1 MNLKKWLKR
10 KNHLKSL
17 FNNIQTIIIVVL
29 VVVIIL
35 LRECKNGKEP
45 EPEIERIVKIE
56 TKYDTIVKNVPTYIP
71 EYRTRVVTKTIHDTV
86 KLTIDT
92 ASILEDYF
100 ATYAYID
107 TVDADSIN
115 LVIFDTIS
123 QNKILSRSIDYSL
136 IYPTTTITK
145 EKIVNKT
152 EFYVGFGLMGNKSQ
166 INYIGSEFML
176 RTKKKQAYGVGVGLN
191 NEFQPVIG
199 FKMYWKIKD
208 LKKPKLSIPIDVTP
222 TIEWVT

>member
-1 MNLKKWLKR
+1 
-10 KNHLKSL
+10 LKSL

-35 LRECKNGKEP
+35 LRECKNGNKP

-107 TVDADSIN
+107 TVDADSID
-115 LVIFDTIS
+115 LIIFDTIS

-145 EKIVNKT
+145 ERIVNER
-152 EFYVGFGLMGNKSQ
+152 EFYVGFGIGGNKSQ
-166 INYIGSEFML
+166 ISYLTSELMF
-176 RTKKKQAYGVGVGLN
+176 RTKKKQMYGIGLGIN
-191 NEFQPVIG
+191 SNLEPILG
-199 FKMYWKIKD
+199 FKMSWKIKNF
-208 LKKPKLSIPIDVTP
+208 KKPSLSVPINITP
-222 TIEWVT
+222 TLE

>member
-1 MNLKKWLKR
+1 M
-10 KNHLKSL
+10 KSL

-107 TVDADSIN
+107 TIDSDSID
-115 LVIFDTIS
+115 LIIFDTIS
-123 QNKILSRSIDYSL
+123 QNKIISRSIDYSL

-145 EKIVNKT
+145 EKIINKR
-152 EFYVGFGLMGNKSQ
+152 EFYIGFGLYGNKSQ
-166 INYIGSEFML
+166 INYLGSEFML
-176 RTKKKQAYGVGVGLN
+176 RTKKKQAYGIGIGVN
-191 NEFQPVIG
+191 NELKPVGG
-199 FKMYWKIKD
+199 FKMYWKLGK
-208 LKKPKLSIPIDVTP
+208 
-222 TIEWVT
+222 

>member
-1 MNLKKWLKR
+1 M
-10 KNHLKSL
+10 KSL

-35 LRECKNGKEP
+35 LRECKSGKEP

-107 TVDADSIN
+107 TVDADSIE

-123 QNKILSRSIDYSL
+123 QNKIISRSIDYSL

-145 EKIVNKT
+145 EKIINKR
-152 EFYVGFGLMGNKSQ
+152 EFYIGFGLYGNKSQ
-166 INYIGSEFML
+166 INYLGSEFML
-176 RTKKKQAYGVGVGLN
+176 RTKKKQAYGIGIGVN
-191 NEFQPVIG
+191 NELKPVGG
-199 FKMYWKIKD
+199 FKMYWKLGK
-208 LKKPKLSIPIDVTP
+208 
-222 TIEWVT
+222 

>member
-1 MNLKKWLKR
+1 M
-10 KNHLKSL
+10 KSL

-35 LRECKNGKEP
+35 LRECKNGDKP

-86 KLTIDT
+86 KLSIDT
-92 ASILEDYF
+92 ALILEDYF

-107 TVDADSIN
+107 TVDADSIE

-145 EKIVNKT
+145 EKIINKR
-152 EFYVGFGLMGNKSQ
+152 EFYIGFGLYGNKSQ
-166 INYIGSEFML
+166 INYLGSEFML
-176 RTKKKQAYGVGVGLN
+176 RTKKKQAYGVGIGLN
-191 NEFQPVIG
+191 NEFQPVAG
-199 FKMYWKIKD
+199 FKMYWKLGK
-208 LKKPKLSIPIDVTP
+208 
-222 TIEWVT
+222 

>member
-1 MNLKKWLKR
+1 M
-10 KNHLKSL
+10 KSL

-35 LRECKNGKEP
+35 LRECKSGKEP

-56 TKYDTIVKNVPTYIP
+56 TKYDTIVKNIPTYIP

-115 LVIFDTIS
+115 LIIFDTIS
-123 QNKILSRSIDYSL
+123 QNKILARNIDYSL

-145 EKIVNKT
+145 ERVINKR
-152 EFYVGFGLMGNKSQ
+152 EFYVGFGLGGSKSQ
-166 INYIGSEFML
+166 ISYLTGELMF
-176 RTKKKQAYGVGVGLN
+176 RTKKKQMYGIGLGIN
-191 NEFQPVIG
+191 SNLEPILG
-199 FKMYWKIKD
+199 FKMGWKIKD
-208 LKKPKLSIPIDVTP
+208 FKKPSLTLPINITP
-222 TIEWVT
+222 TIE

>member
-1 MNLKKWLKR
+1 M
-10 KNHLKSL
+10 KSL

-56 TKYDTIVKNVPTYIP
+56 TKYDTIVKNIPTYIP

-107 TVDADSIN
+107 TVDADSID
-115 LVIFDTIS
+115 LIIFDTIS

-145 EKIVNKT
+145 ERVINKR
-152 EFYVGFGLMGNKSQ
+152 EFYTGFGIGGSKSQ
-166 INYIGSEFML
+166 ISYITGELMF
-176 RTKKKQAYGVGVGLN
+176 RTKKKQMYGVGIGINSNL
-191 NEFQPVIG
+191 EPILG
-199 FKMYWKIKD
+199 FKMGWKIKD
-208 LKKPKLSIPIDVTP
+208 FKKPSLTLPINVTP
-222 TIEWVT
+222 TIE

>member
-1 MNLKKWLKR
+1 M
-10 KNHLKSL
+10 KSL

-35 LRECKNGKEP
+35 LRECKNGNKP

-107 TVDADSIN
+107 TVDADSID
-115 LVIFDTIS
+115 LIIFDTIS

-145 EKIVNKT
+145 ERIVNER
-152 EFYVGFGLMGNKSQ
+152 EFYVGFGIGGNKSQ
-166 INYIGSEFML
+166 ISYLTSELMF
-176 RTKKKQAYGVGVGLN
+176 RTKKKQMYGIGLGIN
-191 NEFQPVIG
+191 SNLEPILG
-199 FKMYWKIKD
+199 FKMSWKIKNF
-208 LKKPKLSIPIDVTP
+208 KKPSLSVPINITP
-222 TIEWVT
+222 TLE

>member
-1 MNLKKWLKR
+1 M
-10 KNHLKSL
+10 KSL

-35 LRECKNGKEP
+35 LRECKNGMEP
-45 EPEIERIVKIE
+45 EPEIELIVKIE
-56 TKYDTIVKNVPTYIP
+56 TKYDTIVKNIPTYIP

-107 TVDADSIN
+107 TVDADSID
-115 LVIFDTIS
+115 LIIFDTIS

-145 EKIVNKT
+145 ERIVNER
-152 EFYVGFGLMGNKSQ
+152 EFYVGFGIGGNKSQ
-166 INYIGSEFML
+166 ISYLTSELMF
-176 RTKKKQAYGVGVGLN
+176 RTKKKQMYGIGLGIN
-191 NEFQPVIG
+191 SNLEPILG
-199 FKMYWKIKD
+199 FKMSWKIKNF
-208 LKKPKLSIPIDVTP
+208 KKPSLSVPINITP
-222 TIEWVT
+222 TLE

>member
-1 MNLKKWLKR
+1 M
-10 KNHLKSL
+10 KSL

-56 TKYDTIVKNVPTYIP
+56 TKYDTIVKSVPTYIP
-71 EYRTRVVTKTIHDTV
+71 EYRTKIITKTIHDTV
-86 KLTIDT
+86 QFDIDT

-100 ATYAYID
+100 STYSYID

-115 LVIFDTIS
+115 LIIFDTIS
-123 QNKILSRSIDYSL
+123 QNKIISRGIDYSL

-145 EKIVNKT
+145 ERVINER
-152 EFYVGFGLMGNKSQ
+152 EFYVGFGIGGSKSQ
-166 INYIGSEFML
+166 ISYLTSELTF
-176 RTKKKQAYGVGVGLN
+176 RTKKKQIYGVGLGINSNL
-191 NEFQPVIG
+191 EPILG
-199 FKMYWKIKD
+199 FKMSWKIKNF
-208 LKKPKLSIPIDVTP
+208 KKPSLTIPINISP
-222 TIEWVT
+222 TIE

>member
-86 KLTIDT
+86 KLSIDT

-107 TVDADSIN
+107 TVDADSIE

-145 EKIVNKT
+145 EKIINKR
-152 EFYVGFGLMGNKSQ
+152 EFYIGFGLYGNKSQ
-166 INYIGSEFML
+166 INYLGSEFML
-176 RTKKKQAYGVGVGLN
+176 RTKKKQAYGIGIGVN
-191 NEFQPVIG
+191 NELKPVGG
-199 FKMYWKIKD
+199 FKMYWKLGKWA
-208 LKKPKLSIPIDVTP
+208 T
-222 TIEWVT
+222 

>member
-1 MNLKKWLKR
+1 
-10 KNHLKSL
+10 LKSL

-56 TKYDTIVKNVPTYIP
+56 TKYDTIVKNIPTYIP

-107 TVDADSIN
+107 TVDADSID
-115 LVIFDTIS
+115 LIIFDTIS

-145 EKIVNKT
+145 EKIINKR
-152 EFYVGFGLMGNKSQ
+152 EFYIGFGLYGNKSQ
-166 INYIGSEFML
+166 INYLGSEFML
-176 RTKKKQAYGVGVGLN
+176 RTKKKQAYGIGIGVN
-191 NEFQPVIG
+191 NELKPVGG
-199 FKMYWKIKD
+199 FKMYWKLGK
-208 LKKPKLSIPIDVTP
+208 
-222 TIEWVT
+222 

>member
-1 MNLKKWLKR
+1 M
-10 KNHLKSL
+10 KSL

-56 TKYDTIVKNVPTYIP
+56 TKYDTIVKNIPTYIP

-107 TVDADSIN
+107 TVDADSID
-115 LVIFDTIS
+115 LIIFDTIS

-145 EKIVNKT
+145 ERIVNER
-152 EFYVGFGLMGNKSQ
+152 EFYVGFGIGGNKSQ
-166 INYIGSEFML
+166 ISYLTSELMF
-176 RTKKKQAYGVGVGLN
+176 RTKKKQMYGIGLGIISN
-191 NEFQPVIG
+191 LEPILG
-199 FKMYWKIKD
+199 FKMSWKIKNF
-208 LKKPKLSIPIDVTP
+208 KKPSLSVPINITP
-222 TIEWVT
+222 TLE

>member
-1 MNLKKWLKR
+1 M
-10 KNHLKSL
+10 KSL

-56 TKYDTIVKNVPTYIP
+56 TKYDTIVKNIPTYIP

-107 TVDADSIN
+107 TVDADSID
-115 LVIFDTIS
+115 LIIFDTIS

-145 EKIVNKT
+145 ERIVNER
-152 EFYVGFGLMGNKSQ
+152 EFYVGFGIGGNKSQ
-166 INYIGSEFML
+166 ISYLTSELMF
-176 RTKKKQAYGVGVGLN
+176 RTKKKQMYGIGLGIN
-191 NEFQPVIG
+191 SNLEPILG
-199 FKMYWKIKD
+199 FKMSWKIKNF
-208 LKKPKLSIPIDVTP
+208 KKPSLSVPINITP
-222 TIEWVT
+222 TLE

>member
-1 MNLKKWLKR
+1 M
-10 KNHLKSL
+10 KSL
-17 FNNIQTIIIVVL
+17 FNNIQTVIIVVL
-29 VVVIIL
+29 IVVIIL
-35 LRECKNGKEP
+35 LRECGGGKEKVD
-45 EPEIERIVKIE
+45 PEIERIVKIE
-56 TKYDTIVKNVPTYIP
+56 TKYDTIVKSVPTYVP
-71 EYRTRVVTKTIHDTV
+71 EYRTRVITKTIHDTV

-92 ASILEDYF
+92 ASILKDYF
-100 ATYAYID
+100 ATYAYAD
-107 TVDADSIN
+107 TIKADSID

-123 QNKILSRSIDYSL
+123 QNKIISRGIDYSL

-145 EKIVNKT
+145 EKTVNKR

-176 RTKKKQAYGVGVGLN
+176 RTKKKQAYGVGIGLN

-222 TIEWVT
+222 TIE